1 MKILR
6 RKPTKEISG
15 TELTEVLRKVNSD
28 SIISKSPTGASW
40 NYELAKP
47 YLEKKG
53 LDQHIQFPK
62 RRYQT
67 DPLKGERNFYNMNN
81 IVISQLKIKLEDSFS
96 PEKEEDREPLSVAKW
111 HLEKCQFLSTSPN
124 MRAFVFPWSG
134 EFRFYR
140 NVFSSPEGEGRH
152 AWIFPF
158 RNGSG
163 ILFQRND
170 FENGMIQLRQTAD
183 EQPDDESNQRGLR
196 YVSFLG
202 NVRIDV
208 LELFG
213 RSELFDIH
221 GANVINRLYIE
232 EPFLKSE
239 TASIVFGLREKI
251 DPHFHYA
258 NHHRK
263 LFLAMKEVA
272 NRTQDLFLTNV
283 IERQIDRIDY
293 YIIKDQEISFL
304 KDPKQWI
311 GWWQDR
317 FRYAWRRWSSDF
329 YRSWL
334 RPLLF
339 LILGYLLLNSV
350 PLWLFDFF
358 SFSDWISFSLRPI
371 VSLTSYTKEIES
383 LHNDEFKNVSVT
395 EKNVLNAVG
404 YLQVIWIA
412 LWGFALRKAIR
423 R

>member
-1 MKILR
+1 MKRFR
-6 RKPTKEISG
+6 RRATKEISG
-15 TELTEVLRKVNSD
+15 TELTEVLRKINSD
-28 SIISKSPTGASW
+28 SIISKSPTGGSW
-40 NYELAKP
+40 DYDLAKP
-47 YLEKKG
+47 YLEAKG
-53 LDQHIQFPK
+53 LDQHIHFPK

-67 DPLKGERNFYNMNN
+67 FPLNSELHIYDMNN
-81 IVISQLKIKLEDSFS
+81 VVISKLTIKMEDSFS
-96 PEKEEDREPLSVAKW
+96 PEKKEDWEPLSMAKW
-111 HLEKCQFLSTSPN
+111 HLERCRFVSTSPN
-124 MRAFVFPWSG
+124 MRAFIFPWSG

-140 NVFSSPEGEGRH
+140 NIFSSPEGGGMH

-158 RNGSG
+158 TNGSG

-170 FENGMIQLRQTAD
+170 FENGIIQLRQTAD
-183 EQPDDESNQRGLR
+183 EKTDDESNQRGLR

-202 NVRIDV
+202 NVRIDA
-208 LELFG
+208 LQLFG
-213 RSELFDIH
+213 RSELFDIQ
-221 GANVINRLYIE
+221 GANVIHQLYIE
-232 EPFLKSE
+232 EPSLKSE
-239 TASIVFGLREKI
+239 TTSIIFGLREKI
-251 DPHFHYA
+251 DPDFHYA

-263 LFLAMKEVA
+263 MFLAMKEAA
-272 NRTQDLFLTNV
+272 NRTQDSFLANV
-283 IERQIDRIDY
+283 LERQIDRIDY
-293 YIIKDQEISFL
+293 YLIKRQEVSFRV
-304 KDPKQWI
+304 DPKQWV

-339 LILGYLLLNSV
+339 LVLGYLLLNSV

-383 LHNDEFKNVSVT
+383 LHIEEFKNVSVT

-412 LWGFALRKAIR
+412 VWGFALRKAIR